1 MNERIEVRSLMNNA
15 EDTRW
20 LQRFSNYR
28 KALAQLE
35 SAVALSE
42 MRALSDLEK
51 QGLVQAFE
59 YTYELA
65 WNTIKDFYENQGETG
80 IQGSRDAFRL
90 AFRRGLID
98 DGECWM
104 RMVKDRAQTTHTY
117 NESTVESIVTDILH
131 LYYPQFRA
139 LAATLEELAGED
151 G

>member
-1 MNERIEVRSLMNNA
+1 MPNI

-28 KALAQLE
+28 KALGQLGD
-35 SAVALSE
+35 AVALAETRS
-42 MRALSDLEK
+42 LTDLER

-90 AFRRGLID
+90 AFRRGLVE
-98 DGECWM
+98 DGETWM
-104 RMVKDRAQTTHTY
+104 QMIRDRAQTTHTY
-117 NESTVESIVTDILH
+117 NESTVESIVADVLH

-139 LAATLEELAGED
+139 LAARLEELAVAGED